1 MIKMMEY
8 YETKLQEYEDDLQR
22 YENELDYVIYFIEFV
37 LSDIIST
44 MEQISGVSYKNQT
57 FCAKDNKRVEIVNN
71 CINKHE
77 IVHLNSIGD
86 KYKNDMLFKCEYK
99 NAFEFLSCRVPL
111 YNLVNVL
118 EKNIFDMN
126 RIINRHKRTKRYYEG
141 IGKYEEESE
150 DLCNLFT
157 V

>member
-1 MIKMMEY
+1 MIDMLKR
-8 YETKLQEYEDDLQR
+8 YETELKIYEDELQR
-22 YENELDYVIYFIEFV
+22 YENDLDYCRYFIEFV
-37 LSDIIST
+37 LSDIIKT

-57 FCAKDNKRVEIVNN
+57 FCAKDNKRFEIVNN

-77 IVHLNSIGD
+77 IVHLNSIG
-86 KYKNDMLFKCEYK
+86 YKHRNDMILKCEYN

-118 EKNIFDMN
+118 EKHIFDMKI
-126 RIINRHKRTKRYYEG
+126 IINRHKKTKQYYEG
-141 IGKYEEESE
+141 KCKYEEESE
-150 DLCNLFT
+150 DLFNLFI